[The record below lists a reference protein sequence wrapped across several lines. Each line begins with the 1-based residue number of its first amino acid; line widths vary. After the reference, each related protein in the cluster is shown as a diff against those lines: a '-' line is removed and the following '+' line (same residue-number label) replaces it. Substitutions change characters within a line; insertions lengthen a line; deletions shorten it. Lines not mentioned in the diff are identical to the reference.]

1 MKKEIFNYENKKVV
15 NYSGEVEVDKKDK
28 TIVETLFKL
37 VFVALGVAV
46 ILALLKVVTP
56 EGAVAIVAIS
66 MGVCVG
72 LPLLYLAIKYFVV
85 RKEPM
90 NKNSYHIKK
99 VDNGITG
106 ESDVEITDYTEEDN
120 EEE

>member
-28 TIVETLFKL
+28 TIVETLFKI

-106 ESDVEITDYTEEDN
+106 ESDVEINDYTEEDN